1 MAFYNAEK
9 MIEEF
14 IYTWGCCRVEHIR
27 ELVHPMPETKIKR
40 LIKGLLIEE
49 QGGVLKPI
57 FSQLSY
63 LETQRTLKFLD
74 FFVKHLQDKVTDYRP
89 AQYPYVAIVRTI
101 KGKNS
106 FVCYVLAGEET
117 IIRDIIN
124 TAPPENIIFIL
135 EKPETKEILQSVN
148 CKLKTFLN
156 AQNGEKI

>member
-1 MAFYNAEK
+1 MQFYNAEK
-9 MIEEF
+9 MIEDF
-14 IYTWGCCRVEHIR
+14 IYTWGCCTVEHVR
-27 ELVHPMPETKIKR
+27 ELVHPMPEAKIKR

-49 QGGVLKPI
+49 QDGVLKPI

-63 LETQRTLKFLD
+63 LEAQRTLKFLD
-74 FFVKHLQDKVTDYRP
+74 FLVKHLQDKVTSYRP
-89 AQYPYVAIVRTI
+89 AQYPYVALVHTT
-101 KGKNS
+101 KGKDA

-135 EKPETKEILQSVN
+135 QNPQAKEVLQQVN

-156 AQNGEKI
+156 ENGEKI